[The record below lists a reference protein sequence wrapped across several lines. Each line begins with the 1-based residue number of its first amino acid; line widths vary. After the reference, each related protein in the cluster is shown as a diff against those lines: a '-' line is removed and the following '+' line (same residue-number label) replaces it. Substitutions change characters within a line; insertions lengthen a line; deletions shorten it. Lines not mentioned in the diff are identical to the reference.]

1 MVPTP
6 HTQDVG
12 TITHDQDTR
21 TQLCMA
27 CLCILDNSI
36 SSKMIVIWLHT
47 RKKVKQLINFF
58 EHESF
63 MTQYV

>member
-6 HTQDVG
+6 QTQDVG
-12 TITHDQDTR
+12 MITHDLDTR

-47 RKKVKQLINFF
+47 RKVKQLIDFL